1 MIEFLSNIDIQVFLF
16 FNGLHLPYLDR
27 LMPLVSAKYT
37 WVPMYATM
45 LYLLFKSFRPRQA
58 MALLLAMVVAVAVSD
73 QVCATLIRP
82 AVERLRPSNLD
93 NPLSAM
99 AHVVGGYRG
108 GSYGFPSCHA
118 ANSFAFAAVVALIV
132 RSRRCSMFVFGWAAL
147 NSYSRIYLGVHYPGD
162 LFCGAIIGI
171 LAGASAYWVACTA
184 ARITCPRRDFTSMS
198 VLFTTQAGPLLAPV
212 LGVKVVNIR
221 IFDVFSAVG
230 YTTLLTLCVIA
241 FFI

>member
-1 MIEFLSNIDIQVFLF
+1 
-16 FNGLHLPYLDR
+16 
-27 LMPLVSAKYT
+27 
-37 WVPMYATM
+37 
-45 LYLLFKSFRPRQA
+45 
-58 MALLLAMVVAVAVSD
+58 
-73 QVCATLIRP
+73 
-82 AVERLRPSNLD
+82 
-93 NPLSAM
+93 
-99 AHVVGGYRG
+99 
-108 GSYGFPSCHA
+108 
-118 ANSFAFAAVVALIV
+118 
-132 RSRRCSMFVFGWAAL
+132 MFVFGWAAL

-171 LAGASAYWVACTA
+171 LAGASAYWVACAA
-184 ARITCPRRDFTSMS
+184 ARITCPRRDFTSTS